1 MLDRTNSTVRSI
13 KKSGIR
19 RFSEAASQL
28 EGVVSLTIGEPEFDT
43 PEAIKEAAFKALK
56 ENKTHYPVGVGV
68 SALRKAISDFESKDA
83 SSMYRPEEVIVT
95 VGSTEALA
103 TIFLGLLEEGDEV
116 IIPEPMYT
124 VYTPMVE
131 VTKAKVIALDTTVSN
146 FQLDANALSACIT
159 PKTKMI
165 LITSPNNPS
174 GVVYTQESLDA
185 VARLAIE
192 HRLFVVSDDVY
203 NQLVYMDHYP
213 SLRQYPALRPHLIVA
228 QSFSKPYAMTG
239 WRIGYILADQPIANV
254 LGTFHPYLVSGIP
267 PFIQEAAIE
276 ALNHDTTWMK
286 DLYRQRRDNSLAL
299 LKQMNIP
306 CVYPEGAFYL
316 FIDVSEF
323 NMDSEQFCFKALND
337 YKLAMVPGVYFGSHC
352 DHYVRLSYATS
363 EDQLYEGLN
372 RLKNMVHDLRKP

>member
-1 MLDRTNSTVRSI
+1 MLDRINPIVRNI

-19 RFSEAASQL
+19 RFSEAANQM

-43 PEAIKEAAFKALK
+43 PEAIKEAAFKALN

-68 SALRKAISDFESKDA
+68 HGLRQAISDFESRDHRSQYK
-83 SSMYRPEEVIVT
+83 PEEVIVT

-103 TIFLGLLEEGDEV
+103 TIFLALLEAGDEV

-131 VTKAKVIALDTTVSN
+131 VCKAKVIALDTTGSA
-146 FQLDANALSACIT
+146 FQIDPKALEASIT

-165 LITSPNNPS
+165 VITSPSNPT

-185 VARLAIE
+185 VAQLALK

-203 NQLVYMDHYP
+203 NQLVYMDALP
-213 SLRQYPALRPHLIVA
+213 SLRWIPELRTHLIIA

-239 WRIGYILADQPIANV
+239 WRIGYILADQSLAQV

-276 ALNHDTTWMK
+276 ALNHDTQWMK

-299 LKQMNIP
+299 LDGMGIP
-306 CVYPEGAFYL
+306 YVYPEGAFYI
-316 FIDVSEF
+316 FMDISEF
-323 NMDSEQFCFKALND
+323 KLDSEAFCVKALNE
-337 YKLAMVPGVYFGSHC
+337 YKLAMVPGVFFGSHC
-352 DHYVRLSYATS
+352 DQYVRLSYATS
-363 EDQLYEGLN
+363 EAQLYEGLD
-372 RLKNMVHDLRKP
+372 RLKTYVTDLRNA